1 MPRMNANER
10 ECNVSITVP
19 HALPR
24 QAEEVALQEGRTKSE
39 PFREALRRY
48 LVQTQFRELQ
58 RYGIE
63 QSRKLGAKAGDVER
77 LIGEYRQ
84 EQRQRGCDR

>member
-1 MPRMNANER
+1 MRTSK
-10 ECNVSITVP
+10 NVSITVP
-19 HALPR
+19 PALLK

-39 PFREALRRY
+39 LFREALRRY
-48 LVQTQFRELQ
+48 LVQRQFRELQ

-63 QSRKLGAKAGDVER
+63 QSGKLGAKSEDVER

-84 EQRQRGCDR
+84 EKKQREKRKRR